1 MRASV
6 VRLLVLASAVLLGA
20 VALVHGATAG
30 AACAACL
37 LAVAALVR
45 DPDVPEYEPKLPAA
59 HLPVEFDVPV
69 AAPLDGLT
77 VGTDPDGQLVR
88 LDATAG
94 IVVIGH
100 GALAVSVFTALAAAL
115 SAAARDT
122 DVVRLA
128 AGEDLALPAPR
139 GGVPDGT
146 AVAVV
151 LDESGVRLAS
161 VVLVPDLRTVPRRPA
176 STVEVSRYGCSVRV
190 DPDAPRSV
198 VVVPALPAL
207 EPMEPL
213 EPLAPTTS
221 AAGGV
226 SESSAA
232 SASASAPDGTARTAA

>member
-37 LAVAALVR
+37 LAVAATVR
-45 DPDVPEYEPKLPAA
+45 DPVAPEDEPELPAA
-59 HLPVEFDVPV
+59 HLPVELDVPV
-69 AAPLDGLT
+69 AAPLDGLA

-100 GALAVSVFTALAAAL
+100 GALALGVFTAIAAAL

-207 EPMEPL
+207 EPLEPL
-213 EPLAPTTS
+213 ELLVPTTAS
-221 AAGGV
+221 AAAGV
-226 SESSAA
+226 SV
-232 SASASAPDGTARTAA
+232 SAPDGSARAAA